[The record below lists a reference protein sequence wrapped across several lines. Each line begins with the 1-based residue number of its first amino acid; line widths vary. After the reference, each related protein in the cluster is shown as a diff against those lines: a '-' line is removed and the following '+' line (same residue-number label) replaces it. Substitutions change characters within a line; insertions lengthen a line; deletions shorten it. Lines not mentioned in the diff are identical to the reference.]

1 MSFPTELLDSQE
13 AERSEAET
21 PALALLGG
29 EPAIKVPLPDWPQYG
44 EVERELLEDV
54 LTSGSWWRASGNQ
67 VKRFEKDFAVAHGG
81 ARALAVT
88 NGTHAIELALRVL
101 GIGPGDE
108 VIVPSLTFVAT
119 AMPVFSVGALPVPV
133 DVRADTWCID
143 SDAVRAAIT
152 PHTRAVMPVHFAGH
166 PADFDA
172 LLDLCAEFDVALI
185 EDAAHAHGARW
196 RGRPVGGWG
205 DMGAFS
211 FQNFKLLTAGEGGIL
226 VFREGSQYDAA
237 LTISNCGR
245 APETSGYVHD
255 VFGSNY
261 RMSEFLGAVLNGQL
275 TRLEYFAERRAE
287 NAERLTRG
295 LAEVAGIR
303 PQAMDPRVD
312 RHARY
317 MYVFTLDPE
326 VVPGHRRDGV
336 VEALVAEG
344 VPAFVMYP
352 RIQDCGFF
360 APACR
365 RIGTDPDELPGCPIS
380 ARLAEQGIWL
390 HHRVLLGD
398 EDLVDQV
405 VEALAKVCR
414 CSQLPESTGVSG

>member
-1 MSFPTELLDSQE
+1 MSFRTKLSSSEDLDRAPDAPS
-13 AERSEAET
+13 
-21 PALALLGG
+21 LALQGG
-29 EPAIKVPLPDWPQYG
+29 EPAVQLPLPPWPQYG
-44 EVERELLEDV
+44 DLERDLLEDV
-54 LTSGSWWRASGNQ
+54 LESESWWRASGNQ
-67 VKRFEKDFAVAHGG
+67 IKRFERDFAAAHGA

-101 GIGPGDE
+101 GIGQGDE

-119 AMPVFSVGALPVPV
+119 AMPVFSLGALPVPV

-143 SDAVRAAIT
+143 PESVRAAIT
-152 PHTRAVMPVHFAGH
+152 PRTRVVMPVHFAGH
-166 PADFDA
+166 PADMDA
-172 LLDLCAEFDVALI
+172 LLGLCAELDLVLI

-196 RGRPVGGWG
+196 NGRPVGALGE
-205 DMGAFS
+205 MGAFS

-226 VFREGSQYDAA
+226 LFREGAHHAAA

-245 APETSGYVHD
+245 PPETSGYVHD

-261 RMSEFLGAVLNGQL
+261 RMSEFQGAVLNGQL
-275 TRLEYFAERRAE
+275 TRLESLAERRAE
-287 NAERLTRG
+287 NANRLTRG
-295 LAEVAGIR
+295 LTEVPGIR
-303 PQAMDPRVD
+303 PQAVDPRVD

-326 VVPGHRRDGV
+326 VLPEHDRDRV

-360 APACR
+360 APLCR
-365 RIGTDPDELPGCPIS
+365 RSGTDPEGLPGCPVS

-398 EDLVDQV
+398 MDLVDQV
-405 VEALAKVCR
+405 VEAVAKICR
-414 CSQLPESTGVSG
+414 CPRVPKPVELTR